1 MSQQIVIDSLAFAR
15 EKGSLQGELQV
26 ASLSRVLDALAE
38 SAGSLAYRV
47 EGRKSARDRAQLLLQ
62 VSGVLLLQ
70 CQRCLDGIEFKVEI
84 NSLLE
89 LVEDESDLTQEEL
102 EDDSRDFLPAQKE
115 FDVVALIEDEVILAL
130 PSAPR
135 HESCATPEAGCGGAK
150 PSPFAVLAGLK
161 GKA

>member
-26 ASLSRVLDALAE
+26 ASLGRVLDALAD

-47 EGRKSARDRAQLLLQ
+47 EGRKGARDRAQLLLQ

-135 HESCATPEAGCGGAK
+135 HESCATPETGRGEAK